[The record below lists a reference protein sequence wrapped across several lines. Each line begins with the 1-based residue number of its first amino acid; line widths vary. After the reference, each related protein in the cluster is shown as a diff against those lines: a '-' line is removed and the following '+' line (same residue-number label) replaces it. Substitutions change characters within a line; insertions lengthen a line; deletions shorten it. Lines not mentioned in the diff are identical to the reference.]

1 MAFLRLIR
9 VVNLII
15 LALSLYLFYYFII
28 QVNHTN
34 ILQTHLVLFTP
45 FDFALFVLSVV
56 LVAAAGNII
65 NDYCDFE
72 LDRRYKPERPLPSG
86 AFTMDQAMY
95 LHAVFAFAGIGLGF
109 YLAYSYSNIKVGY
122 FYVLAVILLYLYS
135 AYIKKIPLAGNVL
148 VSALAGFV
156 FVLLLLFEINFLNLI
171 HFDFAPRMLHVLQSS
186 VLFYGGFA
194 FLTNLARELVKDLED
209 IEGDASLNYHTL
221 PVAFGENAGR
231 IAATLV
237 ISILIFAL
245 AYYMNGFYVSYA
257 RKEFYY
263 LLLAV
268 QLPLLVAV
276 YLLFKSSAQKDYAR
290 ISLLLKLIMLS
301 GILSIP
307 AFYYFNQ

>member
-1 MAFLRLIR
+1 MAFLRLLR
-9 VVNLII
+9 AVNLLL
-15 LALSLYLFYYFII
+15 LALSLVLFYHFII
-28 QVNHTN
+28 QVNHIN
-34 ILQTHLVLFTP
+34 ILKTHLVLFTP
-45 FDFALFVLSVV
+45 FDFALFVLSIVF
-56 LVAAAGNII
+56 VAAAGNII
-65 NDYCDFE
+65 NDYYDYE

-86 AFTMDQAMY
+86 AFSMDQAMY

-109 YLAYSYSNIKVGY
+109 YLGYSYGNLKVGY
-122 FYVLAVILLYLYS
+122 FYIVSVILLYLYS
-135 AYIKKIPLAGNVL
+135 AYLKKIPLVGNVL

-156 FVLLLLFEINFLNLI
+156 FVLLLFFEINFLNLI
-171 HFDFAPRMLHVLQSS
+171 QFDYAPRMLHVLNSA

-209 IEGDASLNYHTL
+209 MEGDAALNYFTL
-221 PVAFGENAGR
+221 PVAAGENAGR

-237 ISILIFAL
+237 LFVLIFAL

-263 LLLAV
+263 LLITV
-268 QLPLLVAV
+268 QLPLFYTV
-276 YLLFKSSAQKDYAR
+276 YLLFTSKEQKDYKR
-290 ISLLLKLIMLS
+290 ISHLIKGIMLA